1 MLKSKGKGEMFLI
14 KRLICIILAAIQ
26 TLIFNIFTKNE
37 EIQTLGVI
45 DYEKYQ
51 TFESFGTSSAWWS
64 QNIDDEQTAQEI
76 ARLLYDDETGLGL
89 DVYRYNIGGGEHD
102 NPDCRIWDTSR
113 RTESFYVLNEET
125 GEYEYDFTRDKN
137 ARRML
142 DYAVEYG
149 ATQVI
154 LFCNSPH
161 FSMTKSGHASG
172 GLEANVSNLPK
183 ENYAAFVDYVLTIA
197 DWFVEQGYPVTAIS
211 PINEPQWS
219 WGGEWVGQEGC
230 HYTADETVEV
240 LEMFALEMQKRGCKY
255 KLSGPES
262 GELTEGYYEYVDKF
276 FASKILN
283 DFCDSIS
290 AHSYWMDNNW
300 WAKSAFGEKMAK
312 QYPDKK
318 FEMSEWCELPMT
330 LDPNSIDS
338 GLYMANIIM
347 QDLSWMNAVSWQSW
361 TAVNGDGVLDFVD
374 GELVEYSRY
383 YAYKQFS
390 SFIKPGMSRVR
401 LKNSAG
407 DESKVSAMAFADEN
421 QTVIIIINNE
431 DYAQNIGFFGRYESM
446 NVYRTDASTNCD
458 RVYTSDS
465 VDNINLTP
473 KSITT
478 VVFEN

>member
-1 MLKSKGKGEMFLI
+1 MKF
-14 KRLICIILAAIQ
+14 ICLVLAALQ
-26 TLIFNIFTKNE
+26 TLLFNIATIKTE
-37 EIQTLGVI
+37 TQTLGVI
-45 DYEKYQ
+45 DYERYQ
-51 TFESFGTSSAWWS
+51 TFEGFGTSSCWWS
-64 QNIDDEQTAQEI
+64 QNIDDEETAKEI

-89 DVYRYNIGGGEHD
+89 DIYRYNIGGGEHD

-125 GEYEYDFTRDKN
+125 GEYEYDFTRDAN

-142 DYAVEYG
+142 DLAVEYG
-149 ATQVI
+149 AKEVI
-154 LFCNSPH
+154 LFCNSPN

-197 DWFVEQGYPVTAIS
+197 DWFVEQGYPVSAVS

-230 HYTADETVEV
+230 HYTADEAVEL
-240 LEMFALEMQKRGCKY
+240 LEMFALEMQKRGVSY

-262 GELTEGYYEYVDKF
+262 GQLTEEYYEYIDKF
-276 FASKILN
+276 FASEILN
-283 DFCDSIS
+283 EYCDSIS
-290 AHSYWMDNNW
+290 AHSYWIDNNW
-300 WAKSAFGEKMAK
+300 WAKSAFAEKMAE

-330 LDPNSIDS
+330 LDANSIES
-338 GLYMANIIM
+338 GLYMANVIM

-361 TAVNGDGVLDFVD
+361 TAVNGDGVLDIVD
-374 GELVEYSRY
+374 GELIHYSRY

-390 SFIKPGMSRVR
+390 AFIKPGMTRVKV
-401 LKNSAG
+401 KNSAG
-407 DESKVSAMAFADEN
+407 DGATVSAIAFADKE
-421 QTVIIIINNE
+421 QTVMVIINNE
-431 DYAQNIGFFGRYESM
+431 EASQDIGLYGRYDLM
-446 NVYRTDASTNCD
+446 KTYLTDASHNCAQT
-458 RVYTSDS
+458 YSGKMQKSITLPS
-465 VDNINLTP
+465 

-478 VVFEN
+478 IVYEN

>member
-1 MLKSKGKGEMFLI
+1 MIMKI
-14 KRLICIILAAIQ
+14 ICLILAAIQ
-26 TLIFNIFTKNE
+26 TLIFNINTSFTE
-37 EIQTLGVI
+37 AQTLGVI
-45 DYEKYQ
+45 SYEKYQ
-51 TFESFGTSSAWWS
+51 TFESFGTSSCWWS
-64 QNIDDEQTAQEI
+64 QNIDDEETAKEI

-125 GEYEYDFTRDKN
+125 GEYEYDFTRDAN

-142 DYAVEYG
+142 DFAVEYG
-149 ATQVI
+149 AKEVV

-197 DWFVEQGYPVTAIS
+197 DWFVEQGYPVSAIS
-211 PINEPQWS
+211 PINEPQWG

-240 LEMFALEMQKRGCKY
+240 LEMFALEMQKRGVSY

-262 GELTEGYYEYVDKF
+262 GELTEGYYDYIDKF
-276 FASKILN
+276 FASEIL
-283 DFCDSIS
+283 DEYCDSIS
-290 AHSYWMDNNW
+290 AHSYWIDNNW
-300 WAKSAFGEKMAK
+300 WAKSAFAEKMAN

-330 LDPNSIDS
+330 LDSRTIES

-361 TAVNGDGVLDFVD
+361 TAVNGDGVLDIVD
-374 GELVEYSRY
+374 GELIHYSRY

-390 SFIKPGMSRVR
+390 AFIKPGMVRVKV
-401 LKNSAG
+401 KNSAG
-407 DESKVSAMAFADEN
+407 DGATVSAIAFKNNE
-421 QTVIIIINNE
+421 QTVMIVINNE
-431 DYAQNIGFFGRYESM
+431 DYVQDIGLYGRYGSM
-446 NVYRTDASTNCD
+446 QTYTTDASHNCEQTYSGETQNSI
-458 RVYTSDS
+458 RLPS
-465 VDNINLTP
+465 

-478 VVFEN
+478 IVYEK